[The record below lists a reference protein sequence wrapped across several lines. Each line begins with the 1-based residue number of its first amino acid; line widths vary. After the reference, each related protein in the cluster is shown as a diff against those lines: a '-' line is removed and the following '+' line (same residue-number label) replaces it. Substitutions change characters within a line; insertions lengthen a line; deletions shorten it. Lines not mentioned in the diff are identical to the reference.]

1 MASMSSQT
9 DTSTEKENP
18 AGQEQ
23 TLVQHLLELRTR
35 LLKSIAA
42 IAVGFLCLAFFSN
55 DLYSFFSAPIQE
67 LLPNGSTMIATDV
80 ASPFFAPFKLT
91 VFLSLFLAMPYVLFQ
106 VWSFIAPGLYEKEK
120 KLAMPL
126 FISSVLLF
134 YLGIAFCY
142 FIVFPLVFGFFT
154 SIAPVGIS
162 VTPDINSYLNF
173 ILKLFFAFGLA
184 FEIPVATVILVRTGI
199 TSYSSLAKKRPYIIV
214 CCFIFGMLL
223 TPPDV
228 ISQSLLAIPT
238 WLLFEFGLVLSRLVS
253 VKS

>member
-9 DTSTEKENP
+9 DTSTVQENP

-23 TLVQHLLELRTR
+23 PLVQHLLELRTR

-42 IAVGFLCLAFFSN
+42 IAVGFLCLVFFSN
-55 DLYSFFSAPIQE
+55 DLYSFFSAPIQA
-67 LLPNGSTMIATDV
+67 LLPDGSTMIATDV

-91 VFLSLFLAMPYVLFQ
+91 AFLALFLAMPYVLFQ
-106 VWSFIAPGLYEKEK
+106 VWSFIAPGLYEQEK

-126 FISSVLLF
+126 FISSVVLF

-142 FIVFPLVFGFFT
+142 YIVFPLVFGFFT
-154 SIAPVGIS
+154 SVAPVGIS

-199 TSYSSLAKKRPYIIV
+199 TSHSALAKKRPYIIV

-238 WLLFEFGLVLSRLVS
+238 WLLFEFGLKLSRFVS
-253 VKS
+253 IKS

>member
-9 DTSTEKENP
+9 DTSTVQENP
-18 AGQEQ
+18 AEQEQ
-23 TLVQHLLELRTR
+23 PLVQHLLELRTR

-42 IAVGFLCLAFFSN
+42 IAVGFLCLVFFSN
-55 DLYSFFSAPIQE
+55 DLYSFFSAPIQA
-67 LLPNGSTMIATDV
+67 LLPDGSTMIATDV

-91 VFLSLFLAMPYVLFQ
+91 AFLALFLAMPYVLFQ
-106 VWSFIAPGLYEKEK
+106 VWSFIAPGLYEQEK

-142 FIVFPLVFGFFT
+142 YIVFPLVFGFFT
-154 SIAPVGIS
+154 SVAPVGIS

-199 TSYSSLAKKRPYIIV
+199 TLSLIHI
-214 CCFIFGMLL
+214 
-223 TPPDV
+223 
-228 ISQSLLAIPT
+228 
-238 WLLFEFGLVLSRLVS
+238 
-253 VKS
+253 